1 MSFKSFERTPLQL
14 SMLSMLSCMGVSV
27 VHAEMSV
34 TSNQTPSTVV
44 KTVEAPAAP
53 ASAKACVALDSN
65 ADRLACYDA
74 IFKAPVD
81 TETQLQLSLLHL
93 LSLKRIKRSLRL

>member
-1 MSFKSFERTPLQL
+1 
-14 SMLSMLSCMGVSV
+14 MGVSV

-93 LSLKRIKRSLRL
+93 LSLKRIKRT